1 MTTKCW
7 FVLRQTHY
15 PPPELPEFGVGV
27 AKGPICLGHIIP
39 DLEHLDNIINTKETL
54 KFSADMQIYPS
65 TAWHTTWEASD
76 TDGIGL
82 DGAAGAPVAAAAGL
96 ELHLSAG
103 VAFKKSVHN
112 SDQFEKLETFIVQP
126 TAEYVDDIM
135 DDPQVA
141 RYVENHA
148 VLGLSKSLFLIT
160 GIIIARGSK
169 TSRVE
174 IQKRDF
180 HGGPGM

>member
-27 AKGPICLGHIIP
+27 AKGPICLGHVIP
-39 DLEHLDNIINTKETL
+39 DLAHLDNVINTKGPNE
-54 KFSADMQIYPS
+54 FPADMQIYPS
-65 TAWHTTWEASD
+65 TAWDLTWESSAA
-76 TDGIGL
+76 DGVGL
-82 DGAAGAPVAAAAGL
+82 DGTVGAPVAAAAGV
-96 ELHLSAG
+96 ELSLSAG
-103 VAFKKSVHN
+103 VAFQKSIRN

-126 TAEYVDDIM
+126 TAEYVEDTV

-141 RYVENHA
+141 RYIEKHT
-148 VLGLSKSLFLIT
+148 VLGFSKSLFLIT
-160 GIIIARGSK
+160 GIIIARGAK
-169 TSRVE
+169 TSVE
-174 IQKRDF
+174 ETKKRDV